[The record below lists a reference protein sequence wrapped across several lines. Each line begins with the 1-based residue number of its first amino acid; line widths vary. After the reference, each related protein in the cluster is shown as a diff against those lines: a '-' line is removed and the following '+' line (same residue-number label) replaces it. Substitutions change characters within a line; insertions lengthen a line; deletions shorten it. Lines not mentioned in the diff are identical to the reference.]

1 MCLSL
6 FLCLTLMAASGQAA
20 AESGHRSP
28 YAGQE
33 ARAIKSLSAR
43 DIDDLRNGRGWGLA
57 KAAELNG
64 MPGPAHLL
72 ELRKEIGLT
81 PRQTEQVEALY
92 RAMKAKAT
100 ALGIRLIELERGL
113 NESFAKR
120 KVTQASLES
129 QLAAIAD
136 VQRALRLTH
145 LETHL
150 RTPTL
155 LTAGQIA
162 AYNRL
167 RGYGTGDPCGV
178 GPGGHGANAERH
190 GGHGC

>member
-1 MCLSL
+1 MRLSL
-6 FLCLTLMAASGQAA
+6 FLVLTLMLSSGQTI

-33 ARAIKSLSAR
+33 TRAIKSLSAQ
-43 DIDDLRNGRGWGLA
+43 DIDDLQNGRGWGLA

-64 MPGPAHLL
+64 APGPAHLL

-81 PRQTEQVEALY
+81 PRQVAQVEALY

-100 ALGIRLIELERGL
+100 ALGVRLIELERGL
-113 NESFAKR
+113 NESFANR
-120 KVTQASLES
+120 TVTQASLES
-129 QLAAIAD
+129 QLTAIAD
-136 VQRALRLTH
+136 VQKALRLTH

-150 RTPTL
+150 RTPAI
-155 LTAGQIA
+155 LTGRQIA

-167 RGYGTGDPCGV
+167 RGYGDHNPCADGHR
-178 GPGGHGANAERH
+178 GHGEGGKAH
-190 GGHGC
+190 GAKDC

>member
-1 MCLSL
+1 MRLSL
-6 FLCLTLMAASGQAA
+6 FLVLTLMLLSGQTI

-33 ARAIKSLSAR
+33 TRAIKSLSAQ

-64 MPGPAHLL
+64 VPGPAHLL

-81 PRQTEQVEALY
+81 PRQVAQVEALY

-100 ALGIRLIELERGL
+100 GLGVRLIELERGL
-113 NESFAKR
+113 NESFANR
-120 KVTQASLES
+120 TVTQASLES
-129 QLAAIAD
+129 QLTAIAD
-136 VQRALRLTH
+136 VQKALRLTH

-150 RTPTL
+150 RTPAI
-155 LTAGQIA
+155 LTGRQIT

-167 RGYGTGDPCGV
+167 RGYGDHNPCGD
-178 GPGGHGANAERH
+178 GHGGHGAGGKPH
-190 GGHGC
+190 GAKDC